1 MILRSLSNQYL
12 RLLQRDQADFNAC
25 AHEFLDIYEK
35 NQNILF
41 IKDMYLAFLPL
52 VKGMDEEYIG
62 KQANI
67 KERKEKVLTAANVFD
82 ELNETQV
89 HKWAVAVE
97 QFYLNDTPEF
107 NSIFSKGEKVFN
119 RGSRK
124 VKIDELKAMIKTA
137 KNYTDLGAVV
147 DSMQNYCDLMESA
160 LSNRNKVDSSIKTSI
175 DKTGDAARKVA
186 EELYANQGRLMIEFK
201 TNPEKI
207 LQYIPVKYF
216 KHSIK
221 KAKET
226 DANPYVIEIAP
237 KSVAEAGIPLPV
249 NGKIVLYNSGDADLK
264 VWFAP
269 TMDAAVPAITKLLA
283 IEDEITLN
291 TSTDAQPTDRFLF
304 IQNETEE
311 EGEAEIIIA

>member
-25 AHEFLDIYEK
+25 VHEFLDIYDK
-35 NQNILF
+35 NQDIPF
-41 IKDMYLAFLPL
+41 IKEMYLAFVPL
-52 VKGMDEEYIG
+52 VDAFDKDYIG

-82 ELNETQV
+82 ELNESQV
-89 HKWAVAVE
+89 HKWAVGVE
-97 QFYLNDTPEF
+97 QFYLKGTPEF
-107 NSIFSKGEKVFN
+107 SSIFSKGEKVFN
-119 RGSRK
+119 HGSRK

-137 KNYTDLGAVV
+137 QNFADLIAVV
-147 DSMQNYCDLMESA
+147 ESMKNYCDLMEAA

-186 EELYANQGRLMIEFK
+186 EELYANEGRLMIEFK

-216 KHSIK
+216 KHSRK
-221 KAKET
+221 KAKDT
-226 DANPYVIEIAP
+226 DAIPTIIEIAP
-237 KSVAEAGIPLPV
+237 KSTVEAGIPIPA
-249 NGKIVLYNSGDADLK
+249 NGKIVIYNSGDADLK

-269 TMDAAVPAITKLLA
+269 TMDDTTPAITKLLA
-283 IEDEITLN
+283 IEDEITLD
-291 TSTDAQPTDRFLF
+291 TAVDAQPADRFLF

-311 EGEAEIIIA
+311 DGEAEIIIA